1 MSLSLTSIHLVRQQK
16 AMLSLERLTFILDK
30 IHLWIIDRTQ
40 LGKYIKTLFNIL
52 MKIILEKIYKEKFRR
67 ISKKVNKIV
76 S

>member
-1 MSLSLTSIHLVRQQK
+1 MSLSLTSIHVDRQQK
-16 AMLSLERLTFILDK
+16 TMLTLERLIFILDK

-52 MKIILEKIYKEKFRR
+52 MKTIKEKIYQEKFRR
-67 ISKKVNKIV
+67 ISKKVNNIV

>member
-16 AMLSLERLTFILDK
+16 TMLTLERLTFILDK
-30 IHLWIIDRTQ
+30 IHLWIIDRIQ
-40 LGKYIKTLFNIL
+40 LSKYIKTLFNIL
-52 MKIILEKIYKEKFRR
+52 MKTIKEKIYQEKFRR